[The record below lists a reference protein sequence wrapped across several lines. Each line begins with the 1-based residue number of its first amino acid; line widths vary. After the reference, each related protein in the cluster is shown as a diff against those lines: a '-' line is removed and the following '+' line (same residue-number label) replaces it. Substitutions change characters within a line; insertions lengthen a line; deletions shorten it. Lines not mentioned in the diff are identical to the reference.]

1 MAFSMTGLNAIGG
14 QSKAGNA
21 PQMWSYTTT
30 DAAATVDTSGY
41 FNSVASVLKVG
52 DLIWRVTTSSGAVS
66 TAGWHVVMTI
76 SAAGV
81 VDTSDTT
88 AATVTNT
95 D

>member
-1 MAFSMTGLNAIGG
+1 MAFSSTGFQPIGG

-21 PQMWSYTTT
+21 PQVWSYTTT

-41 FNSVASVLKVG
+41 FNTVASLVKVG
-52 DLIWRVTTSSGAVS
+52 DIIWRVTTSSGSVS
-66 TAGWHVVMTI
+66 TAGQHVVMSV

-81 VDTSDTT
+81 VDVSDTT
-88 AATVTNT
+88 ALTVTNT

>member
-1 MAFSMTGLNAIGG
+1 MAFSSTGFQPIGG

-21 PQMWSYTTT
+21 PQVWSYTTT

-41 FNSVASVLKVG
+41 FNAVASLLKVG
-52 DLIWRVTTSSGAVS
+52 DVILRVTTSSGAVS
-66 TAGWHVVMTI
+66 TAGQHVVMTV

-81 VDTSDTT
+81 VDVSDTS
-88 AATVTNT
+88 ALTVTNT

>member
-1 MAFSMTGLNAIGG
+1 MAFAQAGFNPIGG
-14 QSKAGNA
+14 QSKAGAA

-41 FNSVASVLKVG
+41 FNSVASLLRVG
-52 DLIWRVTTSSGAVS
+52 DIIYRVTTSSGSVS
-66 TAGWHVVMTI
+66 TAGWHVVMSI

>member
-1 MAFSMTGLNAIGG
+1 MAFSSTGFQPIGG

-21 PQMWSYTTT
+21 PQVWSYTTT

-41 FNSVASVLKVG
+41 FNSVASLVKVG
-52 DLIWRVTTSSGAVS
+52 DIIWRVTTSSGAVS
-66 TAGWHVVMTI
+66 TAGQHVVMTV

-81 VDTSDTT
+81 VDTYATT
-88 AATVTNT
+88 ALTVTNT